1 MKLRLDSRSSTP
13 MVQQLVDAIREWIE
27 QHGVADGQR
36 LPSIRRLSAEHGI
49 SRNAVIEAYDQ
60 LVAHGVIRA
69 RPGSGF
75 YVAINAAGETQ
86 TPSVSMEDVT
96 DEMWR
101 LFQADE
107 GDLKLG
113 CGWLP
118 NHWREDD
125 DLTYAIRQVAR
136 QGGASLFE
144 YSTPMGT
151 PRLRQLIQ
159 ERLRLLD
166 INTQANQILMTGGGS
181 HSLDLIVR
189 LLLSPGDVV
198 FVEAPGYYNLFGLLH
213 LQRVTVVGVP
223 RLCDGPDTQR
233 LEALLHRHRPK
244 LFFTNSVFQNPTG
257 TTLAPTIA
265 HRVLQLAQRH
275 DVQIVEDDIY
285 ADFQAQ
291 PTTRLAALDGLERVI
306 YLGSFSKSLS
316 SSLRVGFIA
325 SQAPLLKRLVDIK
338 MLTAIST
345 SPFAEQVVATLLE
358 NGSYRKLTERLRI
371 KLAAQLAR
379 TLALVKQAGWEVFAT
394 PAGGMFLWVRHP
406 AVERS
411 SQLVERAAQ
420 LGIRLSPGDLFFP
433 HKDASPWLR
442 LNVAYANDP
451 RAKRFIE
458 QPLLSTGI

>member
-1 MKLRLDSRSSTP
+1 MKLRLDRHSNTP
-13 MVQQLVDAIREWIE
+13 IVQQLVDGIGGWIE
-27 QHGVADGQR
+27 HHAAGSGQR
-36 LPSIRRLSAEHGI
+36 LPSIRRLAADHDI

-75 YVAINAAGETQ
+75 YVAVSATRDAQ
-86 TPSVSMEDVT
+86 TPPVGMEDVT

-107 GDLKLG
+107 GELKLG

-118 NHWREDD
+118 SHWREND
-125 DLTYAIRQVAR
+125 DLTYAVRQVAR
-136 QGGASLFE
+136 HSGPSLFD
-144 YSTPMGT
+144 YSTPLGA

-213 LQRVTVVGVP
+213 LQRVRVIGVP
-223 RLCDGPDTQR
+223 RLSDGPDTQH
-233 LEALLHRHRPK
+233 LETLLSRYRPK

-257 TTLAPTIA
+257 TTLAPTVA

-275 DVQIVEDDIY
+275 DVQIIEDDIY
-285 ADFQAQ
+285 ADFQHD
-291 PTTRLAALDGLERVI
+291 PTPRLAALDGLERVI

-316 SSLRVGFIA
+316 SALRVGFIA
-325 SQAPLLKRLVDIK
+325 TQAPLLKRLVDIK
-338 MLTAIST
+338 MLTTIST
-345 SPFAEQVVATLLE
+345 SPFAEQVVATMLE

-371 KLAAQLAR
+371 KLAGQMAA
-379 TLALVKQAGWEVFAT
+379 TLDLVKKAGWEVFYP
-394 PAGGMFLWVRHP
+394 PAGGMFIWARHP

-411 SQLVERAAQ
+411 SQLAERAAQ
-420 LGIRLSPGDLFFP
+420 LGIRLSPGDVFFP
-433 HKDASPWLR
+433 HRDASPWLR
-442 LNVAYANDP
+442 LNVAYASDH
-451 RAKRFIE
+451 RAASFLNS
-458 QPLLSTGI
+458 PMA